1 MLHSRLGD
9 WKLTVLHPLCC
20 LMFAAGFSLREY
32 GAFDY
37 TITKPN
43 INIYIAS
50 QCLIF
55 MAP

>member
-1 MLHSRLGD
+1 
-9 WKLTVLHPLCC
+9 
-20 LMFAAGFSLREY
+20 MFAAGFSLREY